1 MTGSL
6 TIAPIFH
13 LYRIHNTEYRI
24 QNKHKDYTCSDLP
37 PVQSTEYITRIT
49 LALFF
54 HLYPA
59 SVGPLS
65 HNQAMCCTKSDS
77 CGLCF
82 QNIPH
87 FSLNLRQ
94 PQSDHVCLLVEVEKA
109 ETEDSANSDT
119 CKDRCSRMGG
129 NPCSVPEVDS
139 IFFIFV
145 LNSIILFSS
154 FSNSGAVQEVVPILI
169 FLGNKDYL

>member
-1 MTGSL
+1 MDFVSK
-6 TIAPIFH
+6 IF
-13 LYRIHNTEYRI
+13 RI
-24 QNKHKDYTCSDLP
+24 
-37 PVQSTEYITRIT
+37 
-49 LALFF
+49 
-54 HLYPA
+54 
-59 SVGPLS
+59 
-65 HNQAMCCTKSDS
+65 
-77 CGLCF
+77 
-82 QNIPH
+82 
-87 FSLNLRQ
+87 FSRNLRQ
-94 PQSDHVCLLVEVEKA
+94 PQPDHVCLLLEVEKA